1 MADYQI
7 NSDSNLGK
15 KLRTVEFFN
24 LYFERLKYIL
34 LSNLLFVIFD
44 LIAAAYAYLMIVLS
58 GGINIILLSLA
69 TVFLNV
75 GMAGIT
81 PVCRYIYTK
90 KEFSVVKAFFKGI
103 KENWSKFLLHGIIW
117 YTVFAVSYSSIALYY
132 SGTKTNS
139 LFWVPLVITG
149 LISLLALFASFYMN
163 IMTVTMDISLKNI
176 YRNCLLFSFGEM
188 KNNFFVTLAL
198 AIFGVILFTIAVI
211 VNNLLAI
218 LIIMGAITVFI
229 APSTIQ
235 YIITF
240 YVYDDMIGILDE
252 SRKGEYDDEE
262 KKPENSKPQI
272 EKEEAEEISRLVSDS
287 KDEYIFHNGRM
298 IKRSAVEEQLGENA
312 SEDFD

>member
-1 MADYQI
+1 MAEYQI
-7 NSDSNLGK
+7 NSDSHIGK

-24 LYFERLKYIL
+24 LYFERFKYIL
-34 LSNLLFVIFD
+34 LSNLLFIIFD
-44 LIAAAYAYLMIVLS
+44 ILAAAYAYLMIVLS
-58 GGINIILLSLA
+58 GGINVILLSLA
-69 TVFLNV
+69 AIILNI

-90 KEFSVVKAFFKGI
+90 KEFPVVKTFFKGI
-103 KENWSKFLLHGIIW
+103 RENWSKFLLHGVIW
-117 YTVFAVSYSSIALYY
+117 YAVFAVSYSSIALYY
-132 SGTKTNS
+132 GGTKTNS

-149 LISLLALFASFYMN
+149 LISLLALFASFYLN

-176 YRNCLLFSFGEM
+176 YRNCLLFSFGEI
-188 KNNFFVTLAL
+188 KNNFFATLAL
-198 AIFGVILFTIAVI
+198 VIFGVILFTIAVI

-218 LIIMGAITVFI
+218 LIICGVIAVFI

-240 YVYDDMIGILDE
+240 YVYDDMIGILDA
-252 SRKGEYDDEE
+252 SRKSERGEEE
-262 KKPENSKPQI
+262 KKPEASKPQI

-287 KDEYIFHNGRM
+287 RDEYIFHNGRM
-298 IKRSAVEEQLGENA
+298 IKRSEVEKQLGENA